1 MATLDDDT
9 TPTLRADSDNSSL
22 DAINE
27 KSNDNAWEKD
37 NTQYPPLP
45 KVIVIMLALYLA
57 IFLVALVSS

>member
-9 TPTLRADSDNSSL
+9 TPRLRADSDNSSL

-27 KSNDNAWEKD
+27 KSNDNEWEKD
-37 NTQYPPLP
+37 STQYPPLP

>member
-9 TPTLRADSDNSSL
+9 NPTLRANSVNSSV
-22 DAINE
+22 DAVNP

-45 KVIVIMLALYLA
+45 KVIVIMLSLYLA
-57 IFLVALVSS
+57 IFLVALVS